1 MDQLM
6 NFAWKF
12 MLPMA
17 LVNLLT
23 AGVWHFMEPG
33 FARWAVCLL
42 LVLGPYIMLG
52 RSLFEQ
58 RHLSKRTYRYAE

>member
-17 LVNLLT
+17 LLVIIV
-23 AGVWHFMEPG
+23 AGVWRLMAAGWE
-33 FARWAVCLL
+33 RWLVCAIALAGPYV
-42 LVLGPYIMLG
+42 VLGRALLEK
-52 RSLFEQ
+52 RSFS
-58 RHLSKRTYRYAE
+58 RRSYRYAE